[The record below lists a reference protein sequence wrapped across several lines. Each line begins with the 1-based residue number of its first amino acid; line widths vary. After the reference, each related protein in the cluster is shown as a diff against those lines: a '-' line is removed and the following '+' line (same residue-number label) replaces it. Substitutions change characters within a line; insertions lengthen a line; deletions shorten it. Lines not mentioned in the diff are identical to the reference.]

1 MSFQTVTMTL
11 LDGFL
16 LNIELFAVTLVLS
29 LPLGLVVSFG
39 TMSRF
44 KPLSLLVRLYVYIMR
59 STPLMLQLAVVFYLP
74 GIVFGPGHSLGR
86 MGAAVLAFVLNY
98 AAYFSEIF
106 RGGIQGVPAGQR
118 EAGQVLGM
126 SRSQIFFKVTLLQV
140 VKRIVPPMGNE
151 IITLVKDT
159 SLSNFIMVGEIIKL
173 AKDPFNG
180 FTIVEM
186 GLMAG
191 FSLFGKNVFN
201 IWPIIL
207 GTWLYAR
214 YQKEPFSKYASVALL
229 ATALAPLVSYMA
241 LGSVHASLPLG
252 VFTGILVGFLLPSLS
267 AYTYK
272 IQNGMNLYNMGF
284 ACGLFAMM
292 VVPILTAFGDK
303 PDSVLYWSTGLNFEL
318 SLACGAL
325 CVVFILIGTFGC
337 GDPAWA
343 VWAGYRRLLS
353 TTGRAPNDYLRMFG
367 AGPVMVNIGINGL
380 IGIAYVLLVGGDLNG
395 PTLGGIF
402 TIMGFSAFGKH
413 PRNIIPVMF
422 GVWLGAYGMHYEP
435 NYPALQLAGLFGTT
449 LAPVAGHFG
458 PVCGILA
465 GFIHSALVLQTGG
478 PVAGLNLYNN
488 GFSGGLIA
496 IVLYPTLTAIIRH
509 RRPKLRDADYYDL
522 FEADQPINMS
532 TWHTHRPTPEEKAA
546 EAAGRMTDDLPERE
560 GFQRMQKNEKKEN
573 G

>member
-1 MSFQTVTMTL
+1 MQLFELVSPRLFRPLAGPNRAFYAEL
-11 LDGFL
+11 LL
-16 LNIELFAVTLVLS
+16 LLWEECRHTADYSISRAEAVWRAEDYFAALA
-29 LPLGLVVSFG
+29 
-39 TMSRF
+39 
-44 KPLSLLVRLYVYIMR
+44 KPLALDADGAGDEDEQPTRDPH
-59 STPLMLQLAVVFYLP
+59 TLA
-74 GIVFGPGHSLGR
+74 
-86 MGAAVLAFVLNY
+86 
-98 AAYFSEIF
+98 
-106 RGGIQGVPAGQR
+106 
-118 EAGQVLGM
+118 
-126 SRSQIFFKVTLLQV
+126 
-140 VKRIVPPMGNE
+140 
-151 IITLVKDT
+151 
-159 SLSNFIMVGEIIKL
+159 
-173 AKDPFNG
+173 
-180 FTIVEM
+180 
-186 GLMAG
+186 
-191 FSLFGKNVFN
+191 
-201 IWPIIL
+201 
-207 GTWLYAR
+207 
-214 YQKEPFSKYASVALL
+214 
-229 ATALAPLVSYMA
+229 
-241 LGSVHASLPLG
+241 
-252 VFTGILVGFLLPSLS
+252 VGFLLPSLS

-532 TWHTHRPTPEEKAA
+532 NWHTHRPTPEEKAA

>member
-1 MSFQTVTMTL
+1 MNTSRYYQYIFPGTIAFSVVLMLIGLSMGHPEQLLSGLWKIVTMQDL
-11 LDGFL
+11 LITDYIHIAGPAAAFV
-16 LNIELFAVTLVLS
+16 NA
-29 LPLGLVVSFG
+29 GLV
-39 TMSRF
+39 T
-44 KPLSLLVRLYVYIMR
+44 
-59 STPLMLQLAVVFYLP
+59 
-74 GIVFGPGHSLGR
+74 
-86 MGAAVLAFVLNY
+86 
-98 AAYFSEIF
+98 
-106 RGGIQGVPAGQR
+106 
-118 EAGQVLGM
+118 
-126 SRSQIFFKVTLLQV
+126 
-140 VKRIVPPMGNE
+140 
-151 IITLVKDT
+151 IISIL
-159 SLSNFIMVGEIIKL
+159 IIKL

-284 ACGLFAMM
+284 ACG
-292 VVPILTAFGDK
+292 
-303 PDSVLYWSTGLNFEL
+303 
-318 SLACGAL
+318 AL

-337 GDPAWA
+337 GDPTWA

-532 TWHTHRPTPEEKAA
+532 NWHTHRPTPEEKAA